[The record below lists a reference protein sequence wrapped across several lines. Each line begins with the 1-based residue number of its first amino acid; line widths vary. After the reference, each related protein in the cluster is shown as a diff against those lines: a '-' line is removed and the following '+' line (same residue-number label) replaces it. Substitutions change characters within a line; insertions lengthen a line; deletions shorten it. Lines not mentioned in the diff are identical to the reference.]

1 MENRFNGLTK
11 TFHYDSWKKSFM
23 PPIKQIL
30 TKVDALNGAQ
40 KRLGHYLQNDS
51 TALLHSNVND
61 LAQAVGVSNSTV
73 VRFAKSLGYKGF
85 PEFKRE
91 IQKEMRRKLRA
102 ADRMEETFAQLG
114 GGENILAKLIN
125 RDIRLLQETL
135 QAVSYPDFHKAVELI
150 LGARKVFLIGLN
162 ASMALAYLLHFR
174 LVRVKKD
181 THWIFLTGGTSL
193 LEQLAFMESADVLI
207 AIDFLQVPREIQTA
221 IQHAKKIGVQT
232 LGITD
237 FPSSPIAK
245 AADVCLYAKRGLH
258 TTVNSLT
265 PAFSLV
271 NALAIAVGWAK
282 KSDSI
287 KALTDLDTLL
297 EERGL

>member
-1 MENRFNGLTK
+1 
-11 TFHYDSWKKSFM
+11 M
-23 PPIKQIL
+23 PAIKQIL
-30 TKVDALNGAQ
+30 TKVDGLNGAQ

-51 TALLHSNVND
+51 TALLHSNVTD
-61 LAQAVGVSNSTV
+61 LAQAVGVSNATV

-85 PEFKRE
+85 PEFKRDV
-91 IQKEMRRKLRA
+91 QKEMRRKLRA
-102 ADRMEETFAQLG
+102 ADRMEETFAALG
-114 GGENILAKLIN
+114 GEENILAKLIQ
-125 RDIRLLQETL
+125 RDIQLLQETL
-135 QAVSYPDFHKAVELI
+135 QASSFSDFQKAAELI
-150 LGARKVFLIGLN
+150 LRARKVFLIGLN
-162 ASMALAYLLHFR
+162 ASMSLAYLLHFR

-181 THWIFLTGGTSL
+181 AHWIFLTGGTSL
-193 LEQLAFMESADVLI
+193 MEQLAFMEPADVLI
-207 AIDFLQVPREIQTA
+207 AIDFLQVPREVQTA
-221 IQHAKKIGVQT
+221 LQHGKKIGVPI

-245 AADVCLYAKRGLH
+245 TADVCLFAKRGLH

-287 KALTDLDTLL
+287 KALTDLDRLL